1 MIVSHALIYLDA
13 LRQPPLGLDLSLVEE
28 LLDEVRRRH
37 DQERVCLAQGELATA
52 TASAGDE
59 AAVGH
64 ALAFGRI
71 AVAHHEGGHGA
82 VVVINDGCGVV
93 LAVEGVVL
101 GSGGEVH
108 AHPHALGLL
117 APSRGHFRVCWLILL
132 LGICVFLRTSEPWP
146 FRSRVS
152 DRRRPSLHY

>member
-1 MIVSHALIYLDA
+1 MIVSHAFLYLDA

-37 DQERVCLAQGELATA
+37 DQERVSLAQGELATA
-52 TASAGDE
+52 TAAAGDE

-101 GSGGEVH
+101 GGRGEVH

-117 APSRGHFRVCWLILL
+117 ASSHGHFRVCWLILL
-132 LGICVFLRTSEPWP
+132 LILFGK
-146 FRSRVS
+146 
-152 DRRRPSLHY
+152 